1 MLALILPHRHQIRL
15 VQQNIRRH
23 EDGISEEAG
32 GDIIGVLL
40 GLGLELG
47 HAAQLAELG
56 VAAKDPAQLR
66 MLGHMA
72 LDEHDVFLRV
82 QSAGDILGQLVHAAA
97 AQSGGILPHGDGV
110 HVHDAVQAVVFV
122 LQSHPIADG
131 AHVGAEG
138 QLAAGLYAAEYPFFL
153 LNGGFHRVISPS
165 EWGGKAHLPPHF
177 HT

>member
-1 MLALILPHRHQIRL
+1 MLPLILSHRHQIRL
-15 VQQNIRRH
+15 IQQNIRRH
-23 EDGISEEAG
+23 EHGIG
-32 GDIIGVLL
+32 KQPRCDVVGVLL

-56 VAAKDPAQLR
+56 VAAQHPAQLR
-66 MLGHMA
+66 VLGHMA
-72 LDEHDVFLRV
+72 LDEHDVLLGV
-82 QSAGDILGQLVHAAA
+82 KAAGDVLRKLVHAAA